1 MIEEYTDD
9 IYHDI
14 IRSMAAALEAKD
26 LYTSGHSTRVADM
39 AYHLG
44 KVLGMTKEELKFI
57 RIAGDLHDIGKIGV
71 PDNVLNKPDK
81 LESNEWELMKKH
93 CDIGYNI
100 LSKANTF
107 KDISKIVLYHHE
119 RWDGKGYPKGLKEE
133 EIPLASR
140 ILAVCDSV
148 DAMKSDR
155 PYRKSI
161 SDEICRHEIIKN
173 QGIMYDAKISE
184 CMLDNWDNIVL
195 KLYPIASIRKTPSS
209 LKGDNGCTLLDKF
222 N

>member
-1 MIEEYTDD
+1 MMD

-14 IRSMAAALEAKD
+14 IKSMVAALEAKD

-39 AYHLG
+39 AYNLG

-57 RIAGDLHDIGKIGV
+57 HIAGDLHDIGKIGV
-71 PDNVLNKPDK
+71 PDNVLNKPGK
-81 LESNEWELMKKH
+81 LESDEWELMKKH

-100 LSKANTF
+100 LSKASTF
-107 KDISKIVLYHHE
+107 KDISEIVLYHHE

-133 EIPLASR
+133 EIPFASR
-140 ILAVCDSV
+140 ILAVCDSI

-161 SDEICRHEIIKN
+161 SDEICRNEISKN
-173 QGIMYDAKISE
+173 QGIMYDSKIAE
-184 CMLDNWDNIVL
+184 CMLENWDDIVN
-195 KLYPIASIRKTPSS
+195 KLY
-209 LKGDNGCTLLDKF
+209 N
-222 N
+222 

>member
-1 MIEEYTDD
+1 MVEEYTDD

-39 AYHLG
+39 AYNLG

-81 LESNEWELMKKH
+81 LEVNEWELMKKH

-107 KDISKIVLYHHE
+107 KEISKIVLYHHE

-161 SDEICRHEIIKN
+161 DDEICRHEIRKN

-184 CMLDNWDNIVL
+184 FMLDNWENIVL
-195 KLYPIASIRKTPSS
+195 KLY
-209 LKGDNGCTLLDKF
+209 N
-222 N
+222 